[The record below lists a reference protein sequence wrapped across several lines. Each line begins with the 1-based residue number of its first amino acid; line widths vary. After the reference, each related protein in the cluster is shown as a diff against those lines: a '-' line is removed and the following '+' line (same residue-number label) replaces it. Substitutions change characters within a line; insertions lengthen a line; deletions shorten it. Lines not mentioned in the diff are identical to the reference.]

1 MTNDGTAGSARSI
14 VAVSTIFTGLSRRWI
29 CGVGAMALLVAA
41 TACSGGGKGDDGGSK
56 RAAPAERHLTFVGG
70 ALEAT
75 ERQTEA
81 KSSVW
86 IADPNGAHARKLTSG
101 FVGLLSPD
109 GKTVAVQRLG
119 KGIFLVSSGGKET
132 KQLTA
137 APQLRPQAWSP
148 DGKRVYATATA
159 GNAVVRLAAIDR
171 DTGKVKTIAAGSLYG
186 LDTSPD
192 GKQIVYSRAP
202 QATEQG
208 ICGDQFDL
216 YVANLD
222 GSGAKRITSDGLSA
236 FPVWGDGGIAFT
248 HFPGGTA
255 VSDCGAAGVGTIQPD
270 GSSRKI
276 VIDRMPETLT
286 LLGFYGYQ
294 PLGWV
299 GSDKLLVGLR
309 SDAGTEGAVLDVGN
323 GKLRRLHQMADQASS
338 DGRFALGSGG
348 DESNAVIVVRLAD
361 GRVVFKRKDVCCPD
375 WNR

>member
-1 MTNDGTAGSARSI
+1 
-14 VAVSTIFTGLSRRWI
+14 
-29 CGVGAMALLVAA
+29 MALLVAA
-41 TACSGGGKGDDGGSK
+41 TACSGSGGSDDK
-56 RAAPAERHLTFVGG
+56 TSTPAAPAERHLTFVGG
-70 ALEAT
+70 ELEAT

-86 IADPNGAHARKLTSG
+86 IADPNGANARKLTNG

-119 KGIFLVSSGGKET
+119 KGIFLVSSDGKET
-132 KQLTA
+132 KELTA

-148 DGKRVYATATA
+148 DGKYVYATADA

-171 DTGKVKTIAAGSLYG
+171 DSGKVKTIATGSLYG

-222 GSGAKRITSDGLSA
+222 GSGAKRITTDGLSA
-236 FPVWGDGGIAFT
+236 FPVWGEGGIAFT

-255 VSDCGAAGVGTIQPD
+255 LSDCGAAGIGTIQAD
-270 GSSRKI
+270 GSSRKT
-276 VIDRMPETLT
+276 VIDRMTETLT
-286 LLGFYGYQ
+286 LLGFYGFQ
-294 PLGWV
+294 PLGWL

-309 SDAGTEGAVLDVGN
+309 SDAGTEGAVLDVGS
-323 GKLRRLHQMADQASS
+323 GKLRRLNQMADQASS
-338 DGRFALGSGG
+338 DGRFSLGSGG
-348 DESNAVIVVRLAD
+348 DDGNAVIVVRLAD
-361 GRVVFKRKDVCCPD
+361 GRVVFKRKNVCCPD